1 MSIAHSTNID
11 FRFGLNYNKDE
22 EGTASKRLSL
32 DLFLVSNYLK
42 LFLGAR

>member
-11 FRFGLNYNKDE
+11 FRFGLNYNKGE
-22 EGTASKRLSL
+22 EGTIGKRLSL
-32 DLFLVSNYLK
+32 DFVEKNNYLK